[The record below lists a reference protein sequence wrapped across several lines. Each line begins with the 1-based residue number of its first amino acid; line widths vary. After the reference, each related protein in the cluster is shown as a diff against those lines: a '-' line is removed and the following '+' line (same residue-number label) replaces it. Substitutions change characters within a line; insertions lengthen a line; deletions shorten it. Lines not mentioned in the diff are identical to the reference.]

1 MPAPSALL
9 LVSPTCPYCPGMKQA
24 LTELEH
30 SNKIAQLEIVDIT
43 EQPEVAERLGV
54 RSVPWLQLGE
64 LVLEGAHTAGELEKW
79 AAVAASENG
88 LTEYF
93 KESLASGQ
101 LSLVE
106 RMIDRQPDR
115 LRALLPLVAD
125 PETEMSVRIGI
136 AALFEAHAGS
146 TALAALTDDLVS
158 LCDHNNPTVRAD
170 ACHLLIQT
178 RSPRVAEVLSRLRDD
193 ADSQVREIAR
203 DGLDELNDNG

>member
-1 MPAPSALL
+1 
-9 LVSPTCPYCPGMKQA
+9 MKQA

-30 SNKIAQLEIVDIT
+30 SKKIAHLEIVDIT
-43 EQPEVAERLGV
+43 RQPEVAERLGV

-64 LVLEGAHTAGELEKW
+64 LVLEGAHTPGELEKW
-79 AAVAASENG
+79 AAVAASAQG

-101 LSLVE
+101 LALVE

-115 LRALLPLVAD
+115 LHALLPLIAD
-125 PETEMSVRIGI
+125 PEIEMSVRIGI

-146 TALAALTDDLVS
+146 TALSKLTDDLAN
-158 LCDHNNPTVRAD
+158 LCDHANATVRAD

-193 ADSQVREIAR
+193 ADPQVQEIAR
-203 DGLDELNDNG
+203 DGLDELKNNG